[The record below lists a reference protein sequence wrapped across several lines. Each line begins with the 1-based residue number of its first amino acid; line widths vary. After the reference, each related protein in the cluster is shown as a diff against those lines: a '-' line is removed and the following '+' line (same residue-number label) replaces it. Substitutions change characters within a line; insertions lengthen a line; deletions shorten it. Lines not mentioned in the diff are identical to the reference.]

1 MSNDTKKTRV
11 LTADDLAVLLE
22 TAVNKIAKPRSPI
35 RPNIEDLRKK
45 QEKAIL
51 NRELAQEKQEKIKKA
66 MTLEDQL
73 TALGGDDKITP
84 LQLIKLK
91 NKAPQQELRG
101 RTDNDITRQ
110 VLGQSPSTR
119 EMERLADIRLKLQ
132 GSISSNDRGEIL
144 IDGYP
149 IQGSNLIT
157 AVRYLV
163 KGSRGFKGQVPPG
176 VAEIGNLLQQQGIA
190 SSKFPESIRP
200 LLGGSSGRRVR
211 KSPRRQALRLPSIP
225 ASSQPQSSDD
235 DEVDALAEDLDSN
248 LTIDSDNSDQHGSGF
263 LNLAMDHAE
272 NGDHDEAWDALN
284 EARQLNVSR
293 SKLKKVENY
302 LSTLRDGTHLYNIA

>member
-11 LTADDLAVLLE
+11 LTADDLALLLE
-22 TAVNKIAKPRSPI
+22 AAVNKIAKPRSQSI

-66 MTLEDQL
+66 ITLEDQL

-84 LQLIKLK
+84 LQLVKLK

-132 GSISSNDRGEIL
+132 GSISSNDRGEIV

-149 IQGSNLIT
+149 VQGSNLTT

-163 KGSRGFKGQVPPG
+163 KGSRGFKGQVPLG
-176 VAEIGNLLQQQGIA
+176 VVEIGNLLQQQGIA

-211 KSPRRQALRLPSIP
+211 KSPRRHAFRLQSIP
-225 ASSQPQSSDD
+225 ASSQPQSSD

-248 LTIDSDNSDQHGSGF
+248 LTINSDNSDQHGSGF

-272 NGDHDEAWDALN
+272 NGNHDEAWDALN
-284 EARQLNVSR
+284 EARQLKVSR
-293 SKLKKVENY
+293 IKLKKVENY
-302 LSTLRDGTHLYNIA
+302 LSSLRDEDLYE